1 MCGDSNAPTLATI
14 ANVRLLGLKRA
25 RLPIAAL
32 ASLILLHS
40 RNRWSHE
47 NDFIFMG
54 RWLFD
59 MDITLDGNTV
69 CTRGDLSETV
79 SGYLELAWVSSRVSS
94 LAANNAG

>member
-1 MCGDSNAPTLATI
+1 
-14 ANVRLLGLKRA
+14 
-25 RLPIAAL
+25 
-32 ASLILLHS
+32 
-40 RNRWSHE
+40 
-47 NDFIFMG
+47 MG